1 MARIERINLEG
12 TTYDLGAIA
21 STTAPGMVQVG
32 SGLSIDANGVLS
44 ATGGSSV
51 TLYNSLGE
59 NTDGAITQ
67 KASREM
73 IFGNA
78 DRTAI
83 RIGTVLDTRMRT
95 GTIGIGNDVRFIDSY
110 GIAIGYNSNSTGSNA
125 IAIGRNATNT
135 NNSVAIGPNARNDN
149 YSSAVA
155 IGDSAATSYYAS
167 VALGSYSQTGREGE
181 VNIGTGT
188 RNYGYDNTNTRV
200 IGGVHAG
207 VNNTDAVN
215 VAQLNDAIAGVTIN
229 PATTT
234 TLGGV
239 IVGTGLSVD
248 QTGVLSANSA
258 TLYPSTGQNTDGAMT
273 QKATTD
279 ALALKADSSSLAAV
293 ATTGDYGDLLNTP
306 SPYTLPAATANRLGG
321 VKVGKGLAINANG
334 VLSATGTTLPLYS
347 ALGENTDGPMT
358 QKAVREALY
367 SSSTLHS
374 VAIGQS
380 LGTTNDNYAVSVGHG
395 STASGYGSTAV
406 GSNAKAEGST
416 SIALGRDSKAG
427 RSGKQNAVAV
437 GTGADAPEAYSVALG
452 ALAVA
457 SRVGEVNVG
466 TGTRNY
472 GYNSTTYRVI
482 GGVHDGVD
490 NHDAATVGQLNTAIA
505 SAISPITDAEIDA
518 ICV

>member
-44 ATGGSSV
+44 ATGGGSSV

-73 IFGNA
+73 IFGNS

-83 RIGTVLDTRMRT
+83 RIGTVTDTRMYT

-110 GIAIGYNSNSTGSNA
+110 GIAIGHNSNSTGSDA

-135 NNSVAIGPNARNDN
+135 NSSVAIGPNARNDN

-155 IGDSAATSYYAS
+155 IGNSATSSHYSS
-167 VALGSYSQTGREGE
+167 VALGAYSQTGRAGE
-181 VNIGTGT
+181 VNVGTGT

-215 VAQLNDAIAGVTIN
+215 VAQLNDAISGVTIN

-248 QTGVLSANSA
+248 QDGVLSANSA

-293 ATTGDYGDLLNTP
+293 ATTGDYTDLLNTP
-306 SPYTLPAATANRLGG
+306 SPYTLPAATANDLGG
-321 VKVGKGLAINANG
+321 IKVGTGLAIDQDG
-334 VLSATGTTLPLYS
+334 VLSATGTTLPLYT
-347 ALGENTDGPMT
+347 ALGENTDGPIT
-358 QKAVREALY
+358 QQTARRAIYGDSARQRIAIKGLNASADISIPAQSTHVGYSTSGNGAY
-367 SSSTLHS
+367 GAAFGAHSSAGSSS
-374 VAIGQS
+374 
-380 LGTTNDNYAVSVGHG
+380 N
-395 STASGYGSTAV
+395 
-406 GSNAKAEGST
+406 T
-416 SIALGRDSKAG
+416 SHATALGYTA
-427 RSGKQNAVAV
+427 NAQAS
-437 GTGADAPEAYSVALG
+437 YSVALG
-452 ALAVA
+452 AGATT
-457 SRVGEVNVG
+457 SEKGEINV
-466 TGTRNY
+466 TTATTTSDTH
-472 GYNSTTYRVI
+472 GYNNTRFRLI
-482 GGVHDGVD
+482 RGVYPGVQD
-490 NHDAATVGQLNTAIA
+490 NDAVTVGQLN
-505 SAISPITDAEIDA
+505 SAINTIVPITDAEIDA